1 MALALDNS
9 VEASAI
15 IHYSAGAAVLHT
27 AAIGPLGTEEMPMA
41 DEKKPL
47 KADKLIQKLV
57 SDPATPPDVTVI
69 KGFLGESHRPGY
81 WRLYLSPD
89 LKSYVEI
96 AESDILHSQ
105 EVSENQS
112 ALGGTLLWVKKGA
125 SLEHT
130 RTVSKQVQAEFLSG
144 DVAASATAARGYTSP
159 RVKYDSVNLCPTDVG
174 PCASDV
180 RCPTASWRFC
190 PTEACPTGTCPS
202 GLCETSSPL
211 FCPQTYQWQLC

>member
-1 MALALDNS
+1 
-9 VEASAI
+9 
-15 IHYSAGAAVLHT
+15 
-27 AAIGPLGTEEMPMA
+27 MA
-41 DEKKPL
+41 DEKKSL

-57 SDPATPPDVTVI
+57 SDPANPPDVTVI

-144 DVAASATAARGYTSP
+144 DVAASVTAARGSMSP

-190 PTEACPTGTCPS
+190 PTEACPTGVCPS

>member
-1 MALALDNS
+1 
-9 VEASAI
+9 
-15 IHYSAGAAVLHT
+15 
-27 AAIGPLGTEEMPMA
+27 MA
-41 DEKKPL
+41 DEKKSL

-57 SDPATPPDVTVI
+57 SDPANPPDVTVI

-96 AESDILHSQ
+96 VESDILHSQ

-144 DVAASATAARGYTSP
+144 DVAASATAARGSTSP

-190 PTEACPTGTCPS
+190 PTEACPTGVCQS

>member
-1 MALALDNS
+1 
-9 VEASAI
+9 
-15 IHYSAGAAVLHT
+15 
-27 AAIGPLGTEEMPMA
+27 MA

-57 SDPATPPDVTVI
+57 TDPANPPDVTVI

-96 AESDILHSQ
+96 AKSDILHSQ

-144 DVAASATAARGYTSP
+144 DVAASATAARGSTSP

-174 PCASDV
+174 SLCV
-180 RCPTASWRFC
+180 RRALPHSELAVLPHRRL
-190 PTEACPTGTCPS
+190 PDRNLPKR
-202 GLCETSSPL
+202 PL
-211 FCPQTYQWQLC
+211 RNFFAALCPQIYQWQLC